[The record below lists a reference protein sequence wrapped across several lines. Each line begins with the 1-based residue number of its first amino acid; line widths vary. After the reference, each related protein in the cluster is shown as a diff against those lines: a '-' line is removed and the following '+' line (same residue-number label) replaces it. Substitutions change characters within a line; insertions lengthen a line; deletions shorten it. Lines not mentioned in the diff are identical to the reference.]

1 MAILS
6 NGVNGS
12 RKERQES
19 EVESTSVRFRAES
32 SYVDDDTV
40 ANRSTEMSFPSEA
53 EHSRSQDHSKSLEFT
68 TASSEQFTMNQKR
81 ASSYTGASRWRRES
95 RWVRMSKYGVLI
107 FLAVT
112 CAGCATGMYFL
123 TKASEDAN
131 FTEEFDDYA
140 NELIAMS
147 HQEANNVFDAISS
160 FGVTLTSYAMDTQKD
175 FPFVTIPHFEHRG
188 QNLRSITGA
197 TFLSWNLLVDSQ
209 YVSAWNNYTLQ
220 QEGWVQDGLDAQAK
234 RDGTPHLLAKGIAP
248 VIFRY
253 DSSQDLESD
262 LKVRVPDTSNATKLV
277 TWQVSPVPQDPSMV
291 NQNLFSTLFGDSID
305 NVGAQVLSKF
315 ITDSSYQ
322 RLDEQTTKA
331 RPQSYL
337 AQPVYNDFQDV
348 GASDSSSIVGYL
360 VALLPWDNF
369 FRNII
374 PDGVHTLDVVLSN
387 DCGDVSTLQVR
398 GPDVTVISDTE
409 DVHDSQFDSMVI
421 RHTFGQVPTRWASSS
436 SNDDEDHRRRLQSV
450 EQTNSSFWCTFDF
463 AIYPTAEFQAQ
474 SEDDDETTLYPLGI
488 VMIFVFTTA
497 VFLLHD
503 TFIARRQA
511 RIEETAARSNAIV
524 QSLFPAQVRERLLMG
539 SDEKASQHISIGNE
553 EKTPNPGDSVQPT
566 AKEAAHALEDGDLVT
581 DRLLR
586 TKPIADLFPNATVMF
601 ADICGFTAWS
611 SVREPTQVFTLLEQ
625 IYNSFDILARKRRVF
640 KVETIG
646 DCYVAAAGLP
656 DPRPDHAVAMAR
668 FANEC
673 LIKMHSVVKKLEVR
687 LGPDTAE
694 LGMRFGLHSGPVT
707 AGVLRG
713 EKSRFQLFGD
723 TVNTASRIETT
734 GERNRVHLSEDTA
747 RILIQSGK
755 ESWVERRD
763 GVVAA
768 KGKGD
773 MVTYWL
779 TLAQSKL
786 KKRKS
791 RKKKSK
797 SMEETAKPA
806 SSSSAAGAEE
816 QPTPLEIPERSIS
829 LDQHISYDD
838 RKQRLIDWNVD
849 VLTTLLKKIQAMRAA
864 EDSDSVAD
872 ANFEHD
878 SWRYAHIDTTVLDE
892 VREIITLPQQEQVYK
907 RDPQNL
913 ELGEKAVA
921 QLKEYVGLIA
931 SMYHENSFHNFEHA
945 SHVTQSVTKLLS
957 RIVTA
962 DDIDYNAYQ
971 YKKKEGNE
979 SHLHKHT
986 YGITS
991 DPITQFACAFSALIH
1006 DVDHTGVPNAQL
1018 VKEES
1023 DVALFYKNKSVAE
1036 QNSVDLAWSLM
1047 MEPEFDALR
1056 SCIYRDKE
1064 ELDRFR
1070 QLVVNSVMA
1079 TDIADRELGAA
1090 RKARWVKAF
1099 ALLDDESAETS
1110 GLHESHIDSVNR
1122 KATIVIEH
1130 LIQAS
1135 DVSHTMQH
1143 WHVYSKWNEK
1153 LFHEMYGAFKNGRA
1167 AKDPAEFWYTGE
1179 LGFFDFY
1186 IIPLAKKLKE
1196 CGVFGVAS
1204 DEYLNY
1210 AEANREEWERKGLD
1224 MVAKYLEDYDDEEK
1238 KT

>member
-1 MAILS
+1 MAGPGLS
-6 NGVNGS
+6 RTPSKRVLA
-12 RKERQES
+12 S
-19 EVESTSVRFRAES
+19 EAESTTDNVRFRVES
-32 SYVDDDTV
+32 SYVDDDT
-40 ANRSTEMSFPSEA
+40 ANNRSTEMGMSGSE
-53 EHSRSQDHSKSLEFT
+53 EQSRENSRSQEYSKSLEFT
-68 TASSEQFTMNQKR
+68 TASSEHFGFSRSHKR
-81 ASSYTGASRWRRES
+81 SSSYSGASKWRQES
-95 RWVRMSKYGVLI
+95 QWVQRSKYSVLA

-112 CAGCATGMYFL
+112 CIGSATGMYFL
-123 TKASEDAN
+123 TKASETAG
-131 FTEEFDDYA
+131 FAEEVEDHA
-140 NELIAMS
+140 NELVAIS
-147 HQEANNVFDAISS
+147 HQEATNIFEAISN
-160 FGVTLTSYAMDTQKD
+160 FAVMITSYAIDTQTE

-188 QNLRSITGA
+188 NNLRSITGA
-197 TFLSWNLLVDSQ
+197 GSLTWNAFVELQDVD
-209 YVSAWNNYTLQ
+209 AWVNYTRQ
-220 QEGWVQDGLDAQAK
+220 QDGWIQDGLNSQAK
-234 RDGTPHLLAKGIAP
+234 RDGTEPLVADEIPSNVYRLGRDPESGAIGT
-248 VIFRY
+248 FSDT
-253 DSSQDLESD
+253 DS
-262 LKVRVPDTSNATKLV
+262 ATKLV
-277 TWQVSPVPQDPSMV
+277 TWQVSPVPQNPDMV
-291 NQNLFSTLFGDSID
+291 NLNLFSTPFANGIENID
-305 NVGAQVLSKF
+305 GLNVLSKF
-315 ITDSSYQ
+315 MRDPRYLE
-322 RLDEQTTKA
+322 LDEETNLA
-331 RPQSYL
+331 RPQSLL
-337 AQPVYNDFQDV
+337 AQPVYKDFRD
-348 GASDSSSIVGYL
+348 ADNRDSSIIVGYL

-369 FRNII
+369 FKNII
-374 PDGVHTLDVVLSN
+374 PETHHTMDLVLSN
-387 DCGDVSTLQVR
+387 DCGEVATLQVR
-398 GPDVTVISDTE
+398 GPDVVVVSNTE
-409 DVHDSQFDSMVI
+409 DTHDPEFDSMVV
-421 RHTFGQVPTRWASSS
+421 RHTFGQIPAKWATFD
-436 SNDDEDHRRRLQSV
+436 NKDRRRLQDEVQSI
-450 EQTNSSFWCTFDF
+450 NSYWCTYDL
-463 AIYPTAEFQAQ
+463 AIYPTEDFRAQ
-474 SEDDDETTLYPLGI
+474 SEDDETIFYPVGI
-488 VMIFVFTTA
+488 VIIFVFTTA

-511 RIEETAARSNAIV
+511 RIEESAARSNAIV
-524 QSLFPAQVRERLLMG
+524 QSLFPAQVRERLLMAG
-539 SDEKASQHISIGNE
+539 NEDKASQQITRNE
-553 EKTPNPGDSVQPT
+553 EKTANSSD
-566 AKEAAHALEDGDLVT
+566 HAESASKNDGIGLEDGDLVT

-586 TKPIADLFPNATVMF
+586 TKPIADLFPHATVMF

-656 DPRPDHAVAMAR
+656 DPRPDHAVAMCR

-786 KKRKS
+786 KKRKAN
-791 RKKKSK
+791 KKEATIA
-797 SMEETAKPA
+797 EEENAKPTSNSTSIGEKPA
-806 SSSSAAGAEE
+806 S
-816 QPTPLEIPERSIS
+816 LEIPERSIS
-829 LDQHISYDD
+829 LDQHITYDD

-849 VLTTLLKKIQAMRAA
+849 VLTTFLKKIQAMRA
-864 EDSDSVAD
+864 EEETD
-872 ANFEHD
+872 ALAGKNFEHD
-878 SWRYAHIDTTVLDE
+878 SWRNAHADTTVLDE
-892 VREIITLPQQEQVYK
+892 VREIIALPQKEQVYK
-907 RDPQNL
+907 RDPQSL
-913 ELGEKAVA
+913 QIGEKATA
-921 QLKEYVGLIA
+921 ELKEYVGLIA

-945 SHVTQSVTKLLS
+945 SHVTQSVTKLLT

-962 DDIDYNAYQ
+962 DDIDYNDYQ
-971 YKKKEGNE
+971 YKKKGKEAD
-979 SHLHKHT
+979 LHQHT

-1006 DVDHTGVPNAQL
+1006 DVDHSGVPNAQL
-1018 VKEES
+1018 IKEES

-1036 QNSVDLAWSLM
+1036 QNSVDLAWSLL

-1056 SCIYRDKE
+1056 ACIYRDKD

-1099 ALLDDESAETS
+1099 AHSDEETEETS
-1110 GLHESHIDSVNR
+1110 SALREGRIDAVNR

-1153 LFHEMYGAFKNGRA
+1153 LFHEMYGAYKSGRA
-1167 AKDPAEFWYTGE
+1167 GKDPTEFWYTGE

-1210 AEANREEWERKGLD
+1210 AVTNREEWERKGLD
-1224 MVAKYLEDYDDEEK
+1224 MIEKYK
-1238 KT
+1238 AAHGKTAI